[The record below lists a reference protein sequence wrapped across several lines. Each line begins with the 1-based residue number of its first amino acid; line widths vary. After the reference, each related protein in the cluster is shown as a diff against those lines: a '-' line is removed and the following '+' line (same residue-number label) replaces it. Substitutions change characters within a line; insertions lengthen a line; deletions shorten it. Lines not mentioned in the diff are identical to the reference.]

1 MGKPLKNYRYIQA
14 EALQEAELDSLKD
27 TMMSNAEENKGNF
40 LGVLPV
46 LINSMTSTTSNLLNS
61 PQLAALKQEQFDLI
75 IFGWFLNDFQIGL
88 ASHFNVPSV
97 IISTIPNAKLMRD
110 YVGNPAEIS
119 SVPAL
124 HLNLK
129 GPMTFMQRVKN
140 VLIHSVE
147 FAMVHAL
154 QYFVMNPLYVEHFP
168 PDKYPSYDEA
178 KRNVS
183 LVFINSHFSQGTP
196 TALVPGLIEYSGMH
210 IKRKPDPL
218 PQVRN
223 IFFL

>member
-1 MGKPLKNYRYIQA
+1 
-14 EALQEAELDSLKD
+14 
-27 TMMSNAEENKGNF
+27 
-40 LGVLPV
+40 
-46 LINSMTSTTSNLLNS
+46 
-61 PQLAALKQEQFDLI
+61 
-75 IFGWFLNDFQIGL
+75 
-88 ASHFNVPSV
+88 
-97 IISTIPNAKLMRD
+97 
-110 YVGNPAEIS
+110 
-119 SVPAL
+119 
-124 HLNLK
+124 
-129 GPMTFMQRVKN
+129 MQRVKN